1 MPCVLSATLFAQSV
15 GRQEA
20 RASVGKELVSE
31 RTQASDALLPNLAS
45 RISQPGSMALSAEE
59 PQQQATTVRGRVTD
73 SRTGEGLSGTN
84 VMIKELS
91 LGAATDPSGA
101 YSFVVPEEKAK
112 GQMELTVTMI
122 GYKPKTVGITLR
134 PGVVAV
140 DIELDEDVFQLEA
153 VVVTGIASKTAK
165 AIAQVAAS
173 RIQVADVT
181 KFQNFQ
187 GLTQLVSGKIAG
199 VNVGQ
204 SSGNV
209 GTGMNFFVRGGGGLN
224 GTGQPIIYVDGV
236 RVENFNYT
244 SFFTGGQ
251 RTNSLAGLNPNDIEN
266 IEVLKG
272 PAAASTYGTNASN
285 GVVLI
290 TTKSGKLL
298 GPGKGYTVNYQYNF
312 GMNTSRFD
320 YPSDFVN
327 ADTMNGILHTD
338 GMIREH
344 TVSITGGANVLRY
357 FASYSNRYDAGLI
370 PAQNYIDRN
379 SLKASFDAIPSNE
392 FSLKFNTSYTWH
404 KLSRPF
410 GDDAVY
416 GYGLN
421 ALCYYPAFANCS
433 RQALAVLN
441 AISNQNALVSSAS
454 ATWRPLTNLELNA
467 GGGVQYT
474 LYGETVLYPY
484 GYAYGSVTTGWKQME
499 KRESLQ
505 KTYDFNARYLFKDVL
520 MDRLEFSAVV
530 GTQIVDR
537 KTTWF
542 GIDVRNFG
550 NEVMDIIGSAT
561 DVRSKWDNRQ
571 SRREAGIYAE
581 LPFSYDDMYFWTLG
595 VRRDYSSAIGAK
607 SPAITY
613 PHASAAV
620 RLDKFG
626 ILPSEIGL
634 LKLRASYGESGQ
646 LPNVDD
652 GVPLTYSSYPGGS
665 GLNGL
670 SFSGLGNPEIEP
682 ERIKEYEFGFDTE
695 FLNMFSLEL
704 TFYLQSATKSI
715 VNTTYAPSTGL
726 GDYTFPYNV
735 GSVEN
740 KGVEALLQVNPI
752 RTANY
757 DLSMS
762 FIWNYQKNKV
772 KSLGGLIDLI
782 TPGTARLSVM
792 KPGLPKWEFYDYKVR
807 GATFNTDGTYR
818 GVYVDSSI
826 GITGKMGPQMVPL
839 GNPFPDHSGS
849 VTLNFRFLKNFNL
862 YAMGEWG
869 LNNKVFSYSI
879 RRSCLARSWVPYLV
893 LEAQLGRI
901 PSGQMRPVQQG
912 IQPLTPGTPE
922 YIKAANEFAQLNP
935 SYYGAFIY
943 DADFFYFRELSL
955 SYDFTDLLSDFIPR
969 AYVSGMQA
977 GISVRNVEKWTKYP
991 LDPEANYR
999 STIENTG
1006 TEWATL
1012 PQPRTYNFW
1021 IKLAF

>member
-1 MPCVLSATLFAQSV
+1 MPCIISTTLFAQS
-15 GRQEA
+15 GGWQEVK
-20 RASVGKELVSE
+20 ASAGTEF
-31 RTQASDALLPNLAS
+31 R
-45 RISQPGSMALSAEE
+45 E
-59 PQQQATTVRGRVTD
+59 PQEQATTVRGKVTD
-73 SRTGEGLSGTN
+73 SKTGEGLPGAN
-84 VMIKELS
+84 VYIRA
-91 LGAATDPSGA
+91 LGMGVSADATGA
-101 YSFVVPEEKAK
+101 YSFIVPEEKAK
-112 GQMELTVTMI
+112 GARAILAAKVV
-122 GYKPKTVGITLR
+122 GYKEKSERITLR
-134 PGVVAV
+134 PGVVTV
-140 DIELDEDVFQLEA
+140 DFSLDEDVFQVEE

-165 AIAQVAAS
+165 SVAQVAAS

-199 VNVGQ
+199 VTVGQ

-209 GTGMNFFVRGGGGLN
+209 GTGMNFFVRGGGGIN
-224 GTGQPIIYVDGV
+224 GTAQPIIYVDGV

-266 IEVLKG
+266 IEILKG

-320 YPSDFVN
+320 FPSDFLN
-327 ADTMNGILHTD
+327 ADTMNGILNTN

-344 TVSITGGANVLRY
+344 SVSVTGGANVLRY

-379 SLKASFDAIPSNE
+379 SLKASFDAIPSDQ
-392 FSLKFNTSYTWH
+392 FSLKFNTSYTWYR
-404 KLSRPF
+404 LSRPF

-433 RQALAVLN
+433 REALAKLN
-441 AISNQNALVSSAS
+441 DISNQNALVSSAS
-454 ATWRPLTNLELNA
+454 VTWRPLTNLELNA
-467 GGGVQYT
+467 GGGVQYS
-474 LYGETVLYPY
+474 LYDETVLYPY
-484 GYAYGSVTTGWKQME
+484 GYKYATTTGTKQME

-505 KTYDFNARYLFKDVL
+505 KTYDLNARYSFKDVL
-520 MDRLEFSAVV
+520 MDRLEFSTVV

-542 GIDVRNFG
+542 AIEVRNFG

-561 DVRSKWDNRQ
+561 DVLAKRDSRT
-571 SRREAGIYAE
+571 SRREAGIYADV
-581 LPFSYDDMYFWTLG
+581 PFSYDDRYFWTIG
-595 VRRDYSSAIGAK
+595 VRKDYSSAIGAK

-626 ILPSEIGL
+626 ILPPEIGL

-652 GVPLTYSSYPGGS
+652 GVPLTYGSYPGGS

-682 ERIKEYEFGFDTE
+682 ERIKEYEVGLDVE
-695 FLNMFSLEL
+695 FLKMFSLEF
-704 TFYLQSATKSI
+704 TFYLQTATKSI
-715 VNTTYAPSTGL
+715 VNATYAPSTGL
-726 GDYTFPYNV
+726 GDYTFPYNI

-740 KGVEALLQVNPI
+740 KGLEALLQVNPI

-757 DLSMS
+757 DLSLS
-762 FIWNYQKNKV
+762 FIWNYQKNEV
-772 KSLGGLIDLI
+772 KSLGFIELLNMG
-782 TPGTARLSVM
+782 RMSVM
-792 KPGLPKWEFYDYKVR
+792 KPGLPKWEFYEYMVR
-807 GATFNTDGTYR
+807 GATFNADGTYK

-849 VTLNFRFLKNFNL
+849 ITLNFRFLKNFNF

-869 LNNKVFSYSI
+869 LNNVVFSYSI
-879 RRSCLARSWVPYLV
+879 RRSCLARSWAPYLV
-893 LEAQLGRI
+893 LEAQLGKI
-901 PSGQMRPVQQG
+901 PTGSMRPVQEG
-912 IQPLTPGTPE
+912 IQPLTPGTPD
-922 YIKAANEFAQLNP
+922 YINAANEFAQLNP
-935 SYYGAFIY
+935 SYYGAFVY
-943 DADFFYFRELSL
+943 DADFFYFREASL

-969 AYVSGMQA
+969 SYISGMQA
-977 GISVRNVEKWTKYP
+977 GISVRNVAKWTKYP

>member
-1 MPCVLSATLFAQSV
+1 MPCILSTALFAQSV
-15 GRQEA
+15 GWQEVRGNA
-20 RASVGKELVSE
+20 GGRFVSE
-31 RTQASDALLPNLAS
+31 RIQASDVLIPNPADKV
-45 RISQPGSMALSAEE
+45 SQPGSMALSADES
-59 PQQQATTVRGRVTD
+59 QQQATTVRGRVTD
-73 SRTGEGLSGTN
+73 RKTGEGLSGTN
-84 VMIKELS
+84 VMIRELS
-91 LGAATDPSGA
+91 LGAAADPSGA
-101 YSFVVPEEKAK
+101 YSFVLPEDKAR
-112 GQMELTVTMI
+112 GQAVLSATMI
-122 GYKPKTVGITLR
+122 GYKSKTETITLR
-134 PGVVAV
+134 PGVITVN
-140 DIELDEDVFQLEA
+140 IELDEDVFQLEA

-165 AIAQVAAS
+165 GIAQVAAS
-173 RIQVADVT
+173 RIQVTDIT
-181 KFQNFQ
+181 KIQNFQ

-199 VNVGQ
+199 VTVGQ
-204 SSGNV
+204 SSGNA
-209 GTGMNFFVRGGGGLN
+209 GTGMNFFVRGGGGIN
-224 GTGQPIIYVDGV
+224 GTAQPMIYVDGV
-236 RVENFNYT
+236 RVENINYT
-244 SFFTGGQ
+244 PLFTGGQ
-251 RTNSLAGLNPNDIEN
+251 RSNSLAGLNPNDIEN
-266 IEVLKG
+266 IEILKG

-312 GMNTSRFD
+312 GVNTSRFD
-320 YPSDFVN
+320 YPSDFFN
-327 ADTMNGILHTD
+327 ADTMNGILDTD

-344 TVSITGGANVLRY
+344 SVSVTGGANALRY
-357 FASYSNRYDAGLI
+357 FASYTNRYDAGLI

-379 SLKASFDAIPSNE
+379 SLKASFDAIPSE
-392 FSLKFNTSYTWH
+392 QFSLKFNTSYTWY

-421 ALCYYPAFANCS
+421 ALCYYPAFANAT
-433 RQALAVLN
+433 REALAAL
-441 AISNQNALVSSAS
+441 SGLSFQNGLLSSGS
-454 ATWRPLTNLELNA
+454 VTWRPISNLELNA

-474 LYGETVLYPY
+474 LYEENVLYPY
-484 GYAYGSVTTGWKQME
+484 GIKYGSLTTGEKQVE
-499 KRESLQ
+499 KRESSQ
-505 KTYDFNARYLFKDVL
+505 KTYDLNARYSFKDVL
-520 MDRLEFSAVV
+520 MDKLEFSTVV

-537 KTTWF
+537 KTTTF

-561 DVRSKWDNRQ
+561 DILSKWDSRT
-571 SRREAGIYAE
+571 SRREAGIYAD
-581 LPFSYDDMYFWTLG
+581 LPFSYDDTYFWTIG
-595 VRRDYSSAIGAK
+595 VRRDYSSAIGAE
-607 SPAITY
+607 SPAISY

-626 ILPSEIGL
+626 ILPSQIGM

-652 GVPLTYSSYPGGS
+652 GVPLTYSSSPGGS

-682 ERIKEYEFGFDTE
+682 ERIKEFELGFDAE
-695 FLNMFSLEL
+695 YLNMFSLEF
-704 TFYLQSATKSI
+704 TFYLQNATRSI
-715 VNTTYAPSTGL
+715 VNATYAPSTGL

-740 KGVEALLQVNPI
+740 KGIEALLQVNPI

-762 FIWNYQKNKV
+762 FIWNFQKNEV
-772 KSLGGLIDLI
+772 KSLGFIEVLNMG
-782 TPGTARLSVM
+782 RLSVM
-792 KPGLPKWEFYDYKVR
+792 KPGLPKWEFYEYNVR
-807 GATFNTDGTYR
+807 GATFNADGTYK

-826 GITGKMGPQMVPL
+826 GVTGKMGPQMVPL

-849 VTLNFRFLKNFNL
+849 ITLNFRFLKNFNF

-879 RRSCLARSWVPYLV
+879 RRSCLARSWIPHLI
-893 LEAQLGRI
+893 LEAKLGKI
-901 PSGQMRPVQQG
+901 PTGGTRPVQQG

-922 YIKAANEFAQLNP
+922 YIQAANEFARLNP
-935 SYYGAFIY
+935 SYYGSFVY
-943 DADFFYFRELSL
+943 DADFFFFREASL
-955 SYDFTDLLSDFIPR
+955 SYDFTDLLSDFIPKS
-969 AYVSGMQA
+969 YVSGMQA
-977 GISVRNVEKWTKYP
+977 GISVRNVAKWTKYP
-991 LDPEANYR
+991 MDPEANYR
-999 STIENTG
+999 SGIENTG

>member
-1 MPCVLSATLFAQSV
+1 MPCILSTTLFAHSV
-15 GRQEA
+15 GWQDV
-20 RASVGKELVSE
+20 RASVAREFVSE
-31 RTQASDALLPNLAS
+31 KGQVSDALAPSLADKV
-45 RISQPGSMALSAEE
+45 SQRGSMALSADE
-59 PQQQATTVRGRVTD
+59 PQQQPTTVRGRVTD
-73 SRTGEGLSGTN
+73 RKTGEGLSGTN
-84 VMIKELS
+84 VMIRELT
-91 LGAATDPSGA
+91 LGAASDPSGA

-112 GQMELTVTMI
+112 GQVELTATMI
-122 GYKPKTVGITLR
+122 GYKAKTVGITLK
-134 PGVVAV
+134 PGVVTV
-140 DIELDEDVFQLEA
+140 NIELDEDVFQLEA

-165 AIAQVAAS
+165 GVAQVAAS
-173 RIQVADVT
+173 RIQVSDVT
-181 KFQNFQ
+181 KIQNFQ

-199 VNVGQ
+199 VTVGQ

-209 GTGMNFFVRGGGGLN
+209 GTGMNFFVRGGGGIN
-224 GTGQPIIYVDGV
+224 GTAQPIIYVDGV

-266 IEVLKG
+266 IEILKG

-298 GPGKGYTVNYQYNF
+298 GPGKGYTVNYEYNF
-312 GMNTSRFD
+312 GLNTPRFD
-320 YPSDFVN
+320 FPSDFLN
-327 ADTMNGILHTD
+327 ADTMNGILNTN

-344 TVSITGGANVLRY
+344 SVSVTGGANVLRY

-379 SLKASFDAIPSNE
+379 SLKASFDAIPSDQ
-392 FSLKFNTSYTWH
+392 FSLKFNTSYTWY

-433 RQALAVLN
+433 REALAVLN
-441 AISNQNALVSSAS
+441 AISAQNALVSSAS
-454 ATWRPLTNLELNA
+454 VTWRPLSNLELNA
-467 GGGVQYT
+467 GGGAQYS
-474 LYGETVLYPY
+474 LYDETVLYPY
-484 GYAYGSVTTGWKQME
+484 GYKYGSITTGWKQME

-505 KTYDFNARYLFKDVL
+505 KTYDLNARYSFKDVL
-520 MDRLEFSAVV
+520 MDRSEFSAVV

-561 DVRSKWDNRQ
+561 DVYSKWDTRTN
-571 SRREAGIYAE
+571 RREAGIYAD
-581 LPFSYDDMYFWTLG
+581 LPFSYDGTYFWTIG
-595 VRRDYSSAIGAK
+595 VRKDYSSAIGAK

-620 RLDKFG
+620 RLDKLS
-626 ILPSEIGL
+626 ILPSEIGM

-652 GVPLTYSSYPGGS
+652 GVPLTYGSYPGGS

-670 SFSGLGNPEIEP
+670 SFSGLGNPAIEP
-682 ERIKEYEFGFDTE
+682 ERIKEYELGFDTE
-695 FLNMFSLEL
+695 FLNMFSLEFTL
-704 TFYLQSATKSI
+704 YLQNATRSI
-715 VNTTYAPSTGL
+715 VNATYAPSTGL

-740 KGVEALLQVNPI
+740 KGIEALLQVNPI

-762 FIWNYQKNKV
+762 FIWNYQKNEV
-772 KSLGGLIDLI
+772 KSLGFIELLNMG
-782 TPGTARLSVM
+782 RMSVM
-792 KPGLPKWEFYDYKVR
+792 KPGLPKWEFYEYQVR
-807 GATFNTDGTYR
+807 GATFNADGTYK

-826 GITGKMGPQMVPL
+826 GVTGKMGPQMVPL

-849 VTLNFRFLKNFNL
+849 ITLNFRFLKNFNL

-869 LNNKVFSYSI
+869 LNNVVLSYSI
-879 RRSCLARSWVPYLV
+879 RRSCLARSWAPYLV
-893 LEAQLGRI
+893 LEAKLGKI
-901 PSGQMRPVQQG
+901 PSGGIRPVQQG

-922 YIKAANEFAQLNP
+922 YVKAANEFAQLNP
-935 SYYGAFIY
+935 SYYGAFVY
-943 DADFFYFRELSL
+943 DADFFYFREVSL
-955 SYDFTDLLSDFIPR
+955 SYDFTNLLADFVPR
-969 AYVSGMQA
+969 GYISGMQA
-977 GISVRNVEKWTKYP
+977 GISVRNVAKWTKYP

-1021 IKLAF
+1021 IKMAF